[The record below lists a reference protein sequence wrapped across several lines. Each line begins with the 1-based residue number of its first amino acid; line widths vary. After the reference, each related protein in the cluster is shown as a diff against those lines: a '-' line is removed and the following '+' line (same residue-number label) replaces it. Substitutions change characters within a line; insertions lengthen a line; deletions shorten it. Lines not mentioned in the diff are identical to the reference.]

1 MKRIHW
7 ALLTSL
13 GIAAIAIG
21 SVWLYLAQPKSVVVT
36 DEKAPLLCW
45 PADQIHTFEIHDS
58 TGKRRFKR
66 HQETW
71 VSEDARPIDT
81 PKLEVQL
88 AQLRQAVFK
97 SVPDLKIEHSGVKE
111 SQVRWV
117 FKTETE
123 QCIIELGLV
132 NQVTGQRLIRRQA
145 KSVLLGSVDQKT
157 LLRIDW
163 DLAADRLKYLDQGSM
178 TSIALA
184 PEIAKQM
191 MFQRHRGHWRFKQ
204 EEIEMIADEEA
215 MKELLQVLTKGL
227 IGTWLESPP
236 ELTEPDLTA
245 TISLGRKIQKISYF
259 HHESG
264 YLAADETG
272 VIFRLNQNPLPIL
285 RRSLDAYRDRQIVRY
300 QRGQVDHFIL
310 ISQAGRFRYDRQPQD
325 KGPDRWFEGK
335 RELKDGYR
343 LAALQWDIHTLRA
356 KSYLAPAS
364 SQNRVCLETCRQVQ
378 AVDLDGEIT
387 VDLKLW
393 PQGEDYEAMQK
404 KGDLFLVHGKDVDHW
419 PFQAV
424 P

>member
-13 GIAAIAIG
+13 GIAAIATG

-36 DEKAPLLCW
+36 DEEAPLLCW
-45 PADQIHTFEIHDS
+45 PADQIRTFEIYDS

-145 KSVLLGSVDQKT
+145 KSVLLGSVAQKT

-163 DLAADRLKYLDQGSM
+163 DLAADRLKYFDQGSM

-191 MFQRHRGHWRFKQ
+191 MFRRHRGHWRFKQ

-227 IGTWLESPP
+227 IGTWLESP
-236 ELTEPDLTA
+236 
-245 TISLGRKIQKISYF
+245 
-259 HHESG
+259 
-264 YLAADETG
+264 
-272 VIFRLNQNPLPIL
+272 LN
-285 RRSLDAYRDRQIVRY
+285 
-300 QRGQVDHFIL
+300 
-310 ISQAGRFRYDRQPQD
+310 
-325 KGPDRWFEGK
+325 
-335 RELKDGYR
+335 
-343 LAALQWDIHTLRA
+343 
-356 KSYLAPAS
+356 
-364 SQNRVCLETCRQVQ
+364 
-378 AVDLDGEIT
+378 
-387 VDLKLW
+387 
-393 PQGEDYEAMQK
+393 
-404 KGDLFLVHGKDVDHW
+404 
-419 PFQAV
+419 
-424 P
+424 